1 MKRFNADGGDE
12 ELQFEITLNNF
23 YLGDPI
29 YFIEDT
35 GVSGI
40 IYEEVYD
47 EWLEFV
53 EQFYFGADYEPK
65 VLHLRSDLDMVVC
78 EIQDETSEI
87 LCNKQKIILQSGFV
101 CVTETPP
108 VYEKAPVAYFDV
120 GLLGYGNIS
129 FDANAIWL
137 DDRLIFI
144 M

>member
-23 YLGDPI
+23 YLGDPV

-53 EQFYFGADYEPK
+53 EQFYFGADCEFVYSY
-65 VLHLRSDLDMVVC
+65 HDLS
-78 EIQDETSEI
+78 Q
-87 LCNKQKIILQSGFV
+87 F
-101 CVTETPP
+101 
-108 VYEKAPVAYFDV
+108 APCIASTRYVPQ
-120 GLLGYGNIS
+120 
-129 FDANAIWL
+129 
-137 DDRLIFI
+137 
-144 M
+144 